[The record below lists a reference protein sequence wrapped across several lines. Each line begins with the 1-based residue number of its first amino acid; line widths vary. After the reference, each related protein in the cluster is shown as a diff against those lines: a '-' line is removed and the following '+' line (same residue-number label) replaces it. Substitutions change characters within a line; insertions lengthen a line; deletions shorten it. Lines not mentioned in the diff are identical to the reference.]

1 MSTTATTTT
10 APFSNPTG
18 QAYNSDTESDGQAR
32 GGRRAL
38 VNSKDPKASQQQGSG
53 SSSSLPQPP
62 SSSNLAAP
70 AGQMLKGASDDDGNA
85 KSASLLIG
93 IKLDLEAEIHL
104 TARVRGDISIGLY

>member
-18 QAYNSDTESDGQAR
+18 QAYNSDTDSDGQAR

-53 SSSSLPQPP
+53 LPQPP
-62 SSSNLAAP
+62 SSSNLGAP